1 MAPPRAPSSP
11 SVPAEA
17 SATTSASSTSSPA
30 IAAPTAALIIIGD
43 ELLRGK
49 FVDENGP
56 FLLRRLRELGVDVLR
71 VEIIP
76 DDVEII
82 AESVARWSPRVDHLI
97 TTGGVGPTHDD
108 LTMEGVSRGLGRRLV
123 RDPRLEALLSA
134 RMGERYNEAAARMA
148 EVPEGAELREGG
160 GMSFPQVRAGNVW
173 IFPGVP
179 SLLRR
184 KFDGIAGQL
193 GGRPM
198 GSRRLVTTEHEP
210 QIADA
215 LTAAA
220 AAHPTVSIGSYPQFD
235 RQPWTVTITLDS
247 RDEPALLACEARLR
261 AALGAGLI
269 EAPSSK

>member
-1 MAPPRAPSSP
+1 MAPPLDPIRP
-11 SVPAEA
+11 
-17 SATTSASSTSSPA
+17 
-30 IAAPTAALIIIGD
+30 APTAALIIIGD

-82 AESVARWSPRVDHLI
+82 AEAVARWAPRVDHVL

-108 LTMEGVSRGLGRRLV
+108 MTMAGVSRALGRKLV

-134 RMGERYNEAAARMA
+134 RMGQRYNEAAARMA

-160 GMSFPQVRAGNVW
+160 GMGFPQVRAGNVW

-184 KFDGIAGQL
+184 KFDSIAAQL
-193 GGRPM
+193 GGQPM

-220 AAHPTVSIGSYPQFD
+220 EAFPTVSIGSYPQFD
-235 RQPWTVTITLDS
+235 RPPWTVTVTLDS

-261 AALGAGLI
+261 AALSAGLI
-269 EAPSSK
+269 EPTSSK